1 MRWITLLSLALGAA
15 VAAPATQAAPVW
27 VTAWTASPA
36 PDRKDGTADA
46 PVQFAAQTVRQDIR
60 VGSKGQALRLR
71 ISNELGDAPLHVQD
85 IRVRLKDGSAA
96 ALPVTVDGRRPI
108 DVPVGAALL
117 SDPLPLAVSALQ
129 EISVTAYFPQPTRP
143 AVRRTVV
150 RVVDGRQDEVADTVR
165 VNYQQNVFSA
175 VLVQREERPQVIVAL
190 RDSITEGA
198 TATRGSFNQWPE
210 RLAQRLQQACP
221 DRFVVLNQG
230 ISGNKLLDHGRSHSA
245 LSRLDRDV
253 IAVADADQVI
263 LFEGINDIRHGGGAQ
278 PLPGRTDQNMRLGY
292 RQVAARLHAHGIR
305 AWLGTLTPFGGS
317 ERYEPVSATTR
328 ASINQW
334 ARGNDNG
341 FDGVVDFDAALRDP
355 TQPESLPANITRII
369 SIRTTKA
376 TGAWPKRSTW
386 KCWAAGRRAEM
397 PSQPSVTPRRHQG
410 PSHRHHAFFRK
421 RQAITPAGAART

>member
-1 MRWITLLSLALGAA
+1 MQRWITLLSLAIGTA
-15 VAAPATQAAPVW
+15 VAAPVALAAPVW

-36 PDRKDGTADA
+36 PDRKDGSADA
-46 PVQFAAQTVRQDIR
+46 PVQFAAQTVRQDMR
-60 VGSKGQALRLR
+60 LGSRGDALRLR
-71 ISNELGDAPLHVQD
+71 ISNELGTTPLHVED
-85 IRVRLKDGSAA
+85 VRVRLKDGKAA
-96 ALPVTVDGRRPI
+96 ALPVTVDGRTSI

-117 SDPLPLAVSALQ
+117 SDALPLRVAALQ

-150 RVVDGRQDEVADTVR
+150 RVADGKQDAVADSVR
-165 VNYQQNVFSA
+165 VGYQQNVFSA
-175 VLVQREERPQVIVAL
+175 VLVQRADRPQVIVAL
-190 RDSITEGA
+190 GDSITEGA
-198 TATRGSFNQWPE
+198 TASRGSFNQWPE
-210 RLAQRLQQACP
+210 RLGQRLQQACP

-278 PLPGRTDQNMRLGY
+278 PLPGRSAADMLLGY

-305 AWLGTLTPFGGS
+305 AHLGTLTPFGDS

-328 ASINQW
+328 TAINQW
-334 ARGNDNG
+334 ARGQDTG

-355 TQPESLPANITRII
+355 KQPESLPADITRDHLHPNDEGYRRMADAINL
-369 SIRTTKA
+369 
-376 TGAWPKRSTW
+376 
-386 KCWAAGRRAEM
+386 AALGCN
-397 PSQPSVTPRRHQG
+397 
-410 PSHRHHAFFRK
+410 
-421 RQAITPAGAART
+421 AR

>member
-1 MRWITLLSLALGAA
+1 MQRWITLLSLAIGTA
-15 VAAPATQAAPVW
+15 VAAPVALAAPVW

-36 PDRKDGTADA
+36 PDRKDGSADA
-46 PVQFAAQTVRQDIR
+46 PVQFAAQTVRQDMR
-60 VGSKGQALRLR
+60 LGSRGDALRLR
-71 ISNELGDAPLHVQD
+71 ISNELGTSPLHVED
-85 IRVRLKDGSAA
+85 VRVRLKDGKAA
-96 ALPVTVDGRRPI
+96 ALPVTVDGRTSI

-117 SDPLPLAVSALQ
+117 SDALPLRVAALQ

-150 RVVDGRQDEVADTVR
+150 RVADGKRDAVADSVR
-165 VNYQQNVFSA
+165 VGYQQNVFSA
-175 VLVQREERPQVIVAL
+175 VLVQRADRPQVIVAL
-190 RDSITEGA
+190 GDSITEGA
-198 TATRGSFNQWPE
+198 TASRGSFNQWPE
-210 RLAQRLQQACP
+210 RLGQRLQQACP

-278 PLPGRTDQNMRLGY
+278 PLPGRSAADMLLGY

-305 AWLGTLTPFGGS
+305 AHLGTLTPFGDS

-328 ASINQW
+328 TAINQW
-334 ARGNDNG
+334 ARGQDTG

-355 TQPESLPANITRII
+355 KQPESLPADITRDHLHPNDEGYRRMADAINL
-369 SIRTTKA
+369 
-376 TGAWPKRSTW
+376 
-386 KCWAAGRRAEM
+386 AALGCN
-397 PSQPSVTPRRHQG
+397 
-410 PSHRHHAFFRK
+410 
-421 RQAITPAGAART
+421 AR

>member
-1 MRWITLLSLALGAA
+1 MQRWITLLSLAIGTA
-15 VAAPATQAAPVW
+15 VAAPVALAAPVW

-36 PDRKDGTADA
+36 PDRKDGSADA
-46 PVQFAAQTVRQDIR
+46 PVQFAAQTVRQDMR
-60 VGSKGQALRLR
+60 LGSRGDALRLR
-71 ISNELGDAPLHVQD
+71 ISNELGTTPLHVED
-85 IRVRLKDGSAA
+85 VRVRLKDGKAA
-96 ALPVTVDGRRPI
+96 ALPVTVDGRTSI

-117 SDPLPLAVSALQ
+117 SDALPLRVAALQ

-150 RVVDGRQDEVADTVR
+150 RVVDGKQDAVADSVR
-165 VNYQQNVFSA
+165 VGYQQNVFSA
-175 VLVQREERPQVIVAL
+175 VLVQRADRPQVIVAL
-190 RDSITEGA
+190 GDSITEGA
-198 TATRGSFNQWPE
+198 TASRGSFNQWPE
-210 RLAQRLQQACP
+210 RLGQRLQQACP

-278 PLPGRTDQNMRLGY
+278 PLPGRSAADMLLGY

-305 AWLGTLTPFGGS
+305 AHLGTLTPFGDS

-328 ASINQW
+328 TAINQW
-334 ARGNDNG
+334 ARGQDTG

-355 TQPESLPANITRII
+355 KEPESLPADITRDHLHPNDEGYRRMADAINL
-369 SIRTTKA
+369 
-376 TGAWPKRSTW
+376 
-386 KCWAAGRRAEM
+386 AAVGCNVR
-397 PSQPSVTPRRHQG
+397 
-410 PSHRHHAFFRK
+410 
-421 RQAITPAGAART
+421 

>member
-1 MRWITLLSLALGAA
+1 MQRWITLLSLAIGTA
-15 VAAPATQAAPVW
+15 VAAPVALAAPVW

-36 PDRKDGTADA
+36 PDRKDGSADA
-46 PVQFAAQTVRQDIR
+46 PVQFAAQTVRQDMR
-60 VGSKGQALRLR
+60 LGSKGDALRLR
-71 ISNELGDAPLHVQD
+71 ISNELGTTPLHVED
-85 IRVRLKDGSAA
+85 VRVRLKDGKAA
-96 ALPVTVDGRRPI
+96 ALPVTVDGRTSI

-117 SDPLPLAVSALQ
+117 SDALPLRVAALQ

-150 RVVDGRQDEVADTVR
+150 RVADGKQDAVADSVR
-165 VNYQQNVFSA
+165 VGYQQNVFSA
-175 VLVQREERPQVIVAL
+175 VLVQRADRPQVIVAL
-190 RDSITEGA
+190 GDSITEGA
-198 TATRGSFNQWPE
+198 TASRGSFNQWPE
-210 RLAQRLQQACP
+210 RLGQRLQQACP

-278 PLPGRTDQNMRLGY
+278 PLPGRSAADMLLGY

-305 AWLGTLTPFGGS
+305 AHLGTLTPFGDS

-328 ASINQW
+328 TAINQW
-334 ARGNDNG
+334 ARGQDTG

-355 TQPESLPANITRII
+355 KQPESLPADITRDHLHPNDEGYRRMADAINL
-369 SIRTTKA
+369 
-376 TGAWPKRSTW
+376 
-386 KCWAAGRRAEM
+386 AALGCN
-397 PSQPSVTPRRHQG
+397 
-410 PSHRHHAFFRK
+410 
-421 RQAITPAGAART
+421 AR

>member
-1 MRWITLLSLALGAA
+1 MQRWITLLSLAIGTA
-15 VAAPATQAAPVW
+15 VAAPVALAAPVW

-36 PDRKDGTADA
+36 PDRKDGSADA
-46 PVQFAAQTVRQDIR
+46 PVQFAAQTVRQDMR
-60 VGSKGQALRLR
+60 LGSKGDALRLR
-71 ISNELGDAPLHVQD
+71 ISNELGTSPLHVED
-85 IRVRLKDGSAA
+85 VRLRLRDGKAA
-96 ALPVTVDGRRPI
+96 ALPVTVDGRTSI

-117 SDPLPLAVSALQ
+117 SDALPLRVAALQ

-150 RVVDGRQDEVADTVR
+150 RVADGKQDAVADSVR
-165 VNYQQNVFSA
+165 VGYQQNVFSA
-175 VLVQREERPQVIVAL
+175 VLVQRADRPQVIVAL
-190 RDSITEGA
+190 GDSITEGA
-198 TATRGSFNQWPE
+198 TASRGSFNQWPE
-210 RLAQRLQQACP
+210 RLGQRLQQACP

-278 PLPGRTDQNMRLGY
+278 PLPGRSAADMLLGY

-305 AWLGTLTPFGGS
+305 AHLGTLTPFGDS

-328 ASINQW
+328 TAINQW
-334 ARGNDNG
+334 ARGQDTG

-355 TQPESLPANITRII
+355 KQPESLPADITRDHLHPNDEGYRRMADAINL
-369 SIRTTKA
+369 
-376 TGAWPKRSTW
+376 
-386 KCWAAGRRAEM
+386 AALGCN
-397 PSQPSVTPRRHQG
+397 
-410 PSHRHHAFFRK
+410 
-421 RQAITPAGAART
+421 AR

>member
-1 MRWITLLSLALGAA
+1 MQRWITLLSLAIGAA
-15 VAAPATQAAPVW
+15 VAAPVAEAAPVW

-36 PDRKDGTADA
+36 PDRKDGKPEA

-60 VGSKGQALRLR
+60 VGSRGEALRLR
-71 ISNELGDAPLHVQD
+71 ISNELGDAPLHVED
-85 IRVRLKDGSAA
+85 IRVRLKDGRAA
-96 ALPVTVDGRRPI
+96 ALPVTVDGRRAI

-117 SDPLPLAVSALQ
+117 SDPVVLPVAALQ

-150 RVVDGRQDEVADTVR
+150 RVVDGRQEAVADTVR
-165 VNYQQNVFSA
+165 VSYQQNVFSA
-175 VLVQREERPQVIVAL
+175 LMVQREQRPSVIVAL
-190 RDSITEGA
+190 GDSITEGA

-230 ISGNKLLDHGRSHSA
+230 ISGNKLLDHGRSHSV

-278 PLPGRTDQNMRLGY
+278 PLPGRSAADMLLGY

-305 AWLGTLTPFGGS
+305 AHLGTLTPFGDS
-317 ERYEPVSATTR
+317 ERYEPVSAATR
-328 ASINQW
+328 TAINQW
-334 ARGNDNG
+334 ARSQDTG

-355 TQPESLPANITRII
+355 KQPESLPADITRDHLHPNDEGYRRMADAINL
-369 SIRTTKA
+369 
-376 TGAWPKRSTW
+376 
-386 KCWAAGRRAEM
+386 AALGCN
-397 PSQPSVTPRRHQG
+397 
-410 PSHRHHAFFRK
+410 
-421 RQAITPAGAART
+421 AR

>member
-1 MRWITLLSLALGAA
+1 MQRWITLLSLAIGTA
-15 VAAPATQAAPVW
+15 VAAPVALAAPVW

-36 PDRKDGTADA
+36 PDRKDGSADA
-46 PVQFAAQTVRQDIR
+46 PVQFAAQTVRQDMR
-60 VGSKGQALRLR
+60 LGSRGDALRLR
-71 ISNELGDAPLHVQD
+71 ISNELGTTPLHVED
-85 IRVRLKDGSAA
+85 VRVRLKDGKAA
-96 ALPVTVDGRRPI
+96 ALPVTVDGRTSI

-117 SDPLPLAVSALQ
+117 SDALPLRVAALQ

-150 RVVDGRQDEVADTVR
+150 RVADGKQDAVADSVR
-165 VNYQQNVFSA
+165 VGYQQNVFSA
-175 VLVQREERPQVIVAL
+175 VLVQRADRPQVIVAL
-190 RDSITEGA
+190 GDSITEGA
-198 TATRGSFNQWPE
+198 TASRGSFNQWPE
-210 RLAQRLQQACP
+210 RLGQRLQQACP

-278 PLPGRTDQNMRLGY
+278 PLPGRSAADMLLGY

-305 AWLGTLTPFGGS
+305 AHLSTLTPFGDS

-328 ASINQW
+328 TAINQW
-334 ARGNDNG
+334 ARGQDTG

-355 TQPESLPANITRII
+355 KQPESLPADITRDHLHPNDEGYRRMADAINL
-369 SIRTTKA
+369 
-376 TGAWPKRSTW
+376 
-386 KCWAAGRRAEM
+386 AALGCN
-397 PSQPSVTPRRHQG
+397 
-410 PSHRHHAFFRK
+410 
-421 RQAITPAGAART
+421 AR